1 MLPLTMA
8 STGEEVMVVK
18 TGGNDEMKRHLED
31 LGFVPGASVSV
42 VSNAGDGNVIVIVKE
57 SHLAITN
64 QMAGKVMVEPGKMP
78 ERSKRSA

>member
-1 MLPLTMA
+1 MA
-8 STGEEVMVVK
+8 SSGETVMVVK

-31 LGFVPGASVSV
+31 LGFVPGAGVSV

-64 QMAGKVMVEPGKMP
+64 QMAGKVMVEPGKIS
-78 ERSKRSA
+78 RK

>member
-1 MLPLTMA
+1 MMPLSFA
-8 STGEEVMVVK
+8 SSGERVVVVK

-31 LGFVPGASVSV
+31 LGFVPGASISV

-64 QMAGKVMVEPGKMP
+64 QMAGKVMVEPGKM
-78 ERSKRSA
+78 KRK

>member
-8 STGEEVMVVK
+8 SSGETVMVVK

-31 LGFVPGASVSV
+31 LGFVPGAGVSV

-64 QMAGKVMVEPGKMP
+64 QMAGKVMVEPGKIS
-78 ERSKRSA
+78 RK